1 MTYDVFVA
9 TGTENNA
16 DDPGLDIIQ
25 VEANSKDE
33 ARAQVDMPVVMVVE
47 AA

>member
-9 TGTENNA
+9 TGTENKT
-16 DDPGLDIIQ
+16 DDPGLRIVH
-25 VEANSKDE
+25 VEADSKDE